1 MLENRQNEKLPQTA
15 TLKRYMDVGEL
26 AEHLGIPKWTLYQ
39 WVSQQ
44 RIPHYKFGG
53 LLRFSNS
60 EIEAWAQK
68 HRREGQEPAQGSS
81 SRKSYNGGAL

>member
-1 MLENRQNEKLPQTA
+1 MLENKENERSTQTV

-26 AEHLGIPKWTLYQ
+26 AEQLGIPKWTLYQ

-53 LLRFSNS
+53 LLRFRNT
-60 EIEAWAQK
+60 EIEAWAQQ
-68 HRREGQEPAQGSS
+68 HRKESRRPAKGSPMTE
-81 SRKSYNGGAL
+81 RV